1 MVVYVCGLDS
11 ALQRLALIAL
21 LLLQLLVFL
30 AEILSNFSIAE
41 STASGVNA
49 LLALLLIVPALLC
62 CECVSGDQIGLFEK
76 RLTLRLTARP

>member
-1 MVVYVCGLDS
+1 MVVYVCCLDS

-30 AEILSNFSIAE
+30 AEVLGNLAIAE

-49 LLALLLIVPALLC
+49 LRRLLLIVPALLY
-62 CECVSGDQIGLFEK
+62 CECVSSDQ
-76 RLTLRLTARP
+76 AS